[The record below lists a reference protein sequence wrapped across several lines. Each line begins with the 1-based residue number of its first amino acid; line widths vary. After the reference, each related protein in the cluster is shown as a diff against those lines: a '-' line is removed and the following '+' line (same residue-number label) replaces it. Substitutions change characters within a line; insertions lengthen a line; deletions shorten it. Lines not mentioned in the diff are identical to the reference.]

1 MTKMDI
7 FVARLEFIILV
18 SYFGLFL
25 YTWEI
30 GRFLHPR

>member
-7 FVARLEFIILV
+7 FVARLVFIILV

-30 GRFLHPR
+30 RRFLHPR

>member
-1 MTKMDI
+1 MTKMDV
-7 FVARLEFIILV
+7 FVMWLVFIILV

>member
-1 MTKMDI
+1 MTRMDA
-7 FVARLEFIILV
+7 FVVRLVFIILF